1 MMNAVL
7 QRPMFAVPVRRQTGT
22 PEGGETTSSTRVMQG
37 PIDSFKF
44 DILDRLGVISNRTFN
59 FDAPDKDFQINIDD
73 AMSNPQLLNSVF
85 DMIISSTGF
94 DLDAF
99 ANMGLSQQQEYLNSI
114 KGKLIFGK
122 AEGGE
127 IKSDAVGIAD
137 GLDQEEKTV
146 NRDPSKEGIAKV
158 SPEQYVQLMNE
169 VRGDKVPLEGRVQE
183 LAMTV
188 GERDAQDTPLSVLA
202 LVQPVFEMREQ
213 QGIAQTQQAQ
223 QMMQQ
228 PPMTMKDGGIVHL
241 STGTGGEGVYSGMVG
256 PFSLDQI
263 KNFGLYTK
271 PEMTELGIA
280 SYATGAGDV
289 IQSGSPEV
297 ILSELSGMIK
307 EPKTFAEILQEK
319 RDTIGGLGLFDSQRG
334 ALKVPLLAGLTQFGL
349 DVAKGENV
357 IDSALNRFN
366 QATSVALPAAIQ
378 LKQQENQLPLQ
389 LALSE
394 FSSQKDDIQEMKK
407 FVLGKSFD
415 LAIEREKKSGIG
427 TVGVVG
433 TDNDK
438 INETF
443 GTNVTDSLPVGT
455 IVQQN
460 TSGMLTTI
468 EPDQFDVKNLVTIT
482 GSYVDN
488 EGKTINVSTIVD
500 VSTEEGLAEF
510 NKLKGFST
518 KEASQ
523 LIFSPFIDTQPE
535 IKLNTEVI
543 MPGAKDGGLVEATRR
558 LREKEIVKRSTGT
571 DSGGEQSLDEKYPDI
586 MSDIDFS
593 DLEINPFEMGPGK
606 IDVTKFDGS
615 NRIIGLRYNT
625 GDETLRA
632 IEDLVLRTYTQ
643 PETVGILSS
652 ALRGYANLSNT
663 VDELLTQLMGFG
675 LPEQLVYNNPEL
687 QKTLEDMMRI
697 PKLIAETEAG
707 ASRYR
712 ATPTDIDKISK
723 ERLDY
728 GVFSSASSIRK
739 SLIAVHKS
747 IFDKMNTYRTSLG
760 LPELEYKMPQVFDE
774 TYGAS
779 LEPREPIK
787 LPSKDDL
794 TFQNLQN
801 ILLDAIPKADIQKYP
816 QLLTDPI
823 FTNAIYSL
831 SQGASM
837 DQVGPKFLEL
847 FNEKYGTGE

>member
-44 DILDRLGVISNRTFN
+44 DILDRLGVISNKTFN
-59 FDAPDKDFQINIDD
+59 FEAPEKDFQINIDD
-73 AMSNPQLLNSVF
+73 AMSNPQLLDTVF

-99 ANMGLSQQQEYLNSI
+99 ANMGLSQQQDYLNSI

-122 AEGGE
+122 AKGGE
-127 IKSDAVGIAD
+127 MKAVGIAD

-146 NRDPSKEGIAKV
+146 DRDPSKEGIAKV

-169 VRGDKVPLEGRVQE
+169 VRGDDVPLDGRVQE

-188 GERDAQDTPLSVLA
+188 GEKDAKDTPLSVLA

-213 QGIAQTQQAQ
+213 QGIAQAQQGQ

-228 PPMTMKDGGIVHL
+228 APMTMRDGGIVHL
-241 STGTGGEGVYSGMVG
+241 ANGPGEKGVYSGMVG
-256 PFSLDQI
+256 PFSLEQI
-263 KNFGLYTK
+263 KNFGLFTK
-271 PEMTELGIA
+271 PEMTELGLA

-289 IQSGSPEV
+289 MQSGSPEV

-307 EPKTFAEILQEK
+307 EPKTFADILTEK
-319 RDTIGGLGLFDSQRG
+319 RESIGNLGLFEGQRD
-334 ALKVPLLAGLTQFGL
+334 ALKLPFLSGATQFGL
-349 DVAKGENV
+349 DIASGAPVVE
-357 IDSALNRFN
+357 SALNRFN
-366 QATSVALPAAIQ
+366 QATSTALPMALQIQ
-378 LKQQENQLPLQ
+378 QQERQLPLQ

-394 FSSQKDDIQEMKK
+394 FSSQKDEINEMKK

-415 LAIEREKKSGIG
+415 LAMEREKRGGVG
-427 TVGVVG
+427 TIGVVG

-438 INETF
+438 INDAF
-443 GTNVTDSLPVGT
+443 GTNVTDSLPIGT
-455 IVQQN
+455 IVQKN

-468 EPDQFDVKNLVTIT
+468 NPDQFDVKNLITIT

-488 EGKTINVSTIVD
+488 EGRTINVSTIVD
-500 VSTEEGLAEF
+500 VSTEEGKAEF
-510 NKLKGFST
+510 DKLRGFST

-523 LIFSPFIDTQPE
+523 LIFSPFIDTQPD

-543 MPGAKDGGLVEATRR
+543 MPGAKDGGLVEATRK

-571 DSGGEQSLDEKYPDI
+571 DSGGEQSLDEKYPEI

-625 GDETLRA
+625 GDETLKA

-663 VDELLTQLMGFG
+663 VDELLTQLIGAG
-675 LPEQLVYNNPEL
+675 LPNQLVYNNPEL

-760 LPELEYKMPQVFDE
+760 LNELKYEAPQVFDE
-774 TYGAS
+774 AYGAT
-779 LEPREPIK
+779 LEPRDPIK
-787 LPSKDDL
+787 LPSKGDISL
-794 TFQNLQN
+794 ENLQST
-801 ILLDAIPKADIQKYP
+801 LLEAIPKTDLQKYP